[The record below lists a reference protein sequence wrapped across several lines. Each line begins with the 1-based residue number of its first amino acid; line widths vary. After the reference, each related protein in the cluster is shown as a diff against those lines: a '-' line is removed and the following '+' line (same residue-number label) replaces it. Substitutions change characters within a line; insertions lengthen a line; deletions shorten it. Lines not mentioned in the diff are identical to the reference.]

1 MDKANGPSCSSS
13 VCFFLVSLITVYG
26 LLDLCARVMLFVYL
40 FLRRPW
46 FAGCRVCCCSCS
58 WLLRS
63 LARFLCRA
71 LVVVGLG
78 VPGRVLLSFLA
89 SLLRSPCA
97 VCDRAVSFG
106 PFRRFV
112 SLLSAVRL
120 FVHCIHTDSLLQYML
135 LVCGLWPFGQPRT
148 HTLQRSGAFA
158 PSLCYTLGYPSIHPF
173 IDKQTEHSQVPLKIS
188 TAVGAWG

>member
-1 MDKANGPSCSSS
+1 MVLVVLLVFASFS
-13 VCFFLVSLITVYG
+13 LVSSRCTVCRACGLGYCCSFVCSFVAPG
-26 LLDLCARVMLFVYL
+26 LLVV
-40 FLRRPW
+40 
-46 FAGCRVCCCSCS
+46 GC
-58 WLLRS
+58 
-63 LARFLCRA
+63 
-71 LVVVGLG
+71 VVVLFMAS
-78 VPGRVLLSFLA
+78 PSLSRSFPLSRSSLSVLVFRAACFSLFLA

-158 PSLCYTLGYPSIHPF
+158 PSLYYTLGYPSIHPF
-173 IDKQTEHSQVPLKIS
+173 IDKQTEHNQVPLKIS
-188 TAVGAWG
+188 TALGAWG